1 MTSPVDP
8 RAPATAPGASHP
20 IAPAAPSG
28 ITYPAAP
35 VPASRAAPRRADA
48 SELQRAHPRAPSHA
62 WFGEGLPYIDVSDLR
77 GKLIAVEGTDSSGRS
92 TQMKGLREWLEVQG
106 FGVVETGWTR
116 SKLMSEAIDIAK
128 AGHELN
134 RVTFTLM
141 YAIDFA
147 DRMENQIIPALKSG
161 FVVLA
166 DRYLYT
172 ALARARVRG
181 IDEQWVRALY
191 GFAIQPDLIL
201 YLKVDTDTLIRRVIQ
216 GDGIDYWEAG
226 MDLELGEDPYDSFM
240 VYQSR
245 LLQAFDDLGQDFG
258 FRVFDGNRSI
268 YEIQHDLRRE
278 IRDFLD
284 LEDVEGGVVQ
294 MEEFTRGPVKGWG
307 R

>member
-1 MTSPVDP
+1 MTDGIV
-8 RAPATAPGASHP
+8 RAGDGGE
-20 IAPAAPSG
+20 PAAE
-28 ITYPAAP
+28 
-35 VPASRAAPRRADA
+35 PRR
-48 SELQRAHPRAPSHA
+48 PPPSRGPHL
-62 WFGEGLPYIDVSDLR
+62 WLGDGLPYVDASDLA
-77 GKLIAVEGTDSSGRS
+77 GKLITIEGTDSSGRT

-106 FGVVETGWTR
+106 YGVIETGWTR
-116 SKLMSEAIDIAK
+116 SELMSDAIDVAK
-128 AGHELN
+128 EGHQLN

-147 DRMENQIIPALKSG
+147 DRLENQIIPALKSG

-181 IDEQWVRALY
+181 IDEEWVRALY
-191 GFAIQPDLIL
+191 GFAIQPDLVL
-201 YLKVDTDTLIRRVIQ
+201 YLRVGIDQLIRRVLL

-226 MDLELGEDPYDSFM
+226 MDLNLGADPYDSF
-240 VYQSR
+240 VAYQSK
-245 LLQAFDDLGQDFG
+245 LLEAFEDLGRDFG
-258 FRVFDGNRSI
+258 FRVIDGNRSI
-268 YEIQHDLRRE
+268 YEIQQDLRRE

-294 MEEFTRGPVKGWG
+294 MEEFTRGPARGWA

>member
-1 MTSPVDP
+1 MTDGAGTPAGGPLPDGAMAADGAAGLDGAEIRRPV
-8 RAPATAPGASHP
+8 
-20 IAPAAPSG
+20 
-28 ITYPAAP
+28 
-35 VPASRAAPRRADA
+35 PRRAPH
-48 SELQRAHPRAPSHA
+48 L
-62 WFGEGLPYIDVSDLR
+62 WLGEGLPYIDASDLS
-77 GKLIAVEGTDSSGRS
+77 GKLITIEGTDSSGRS

-106 FGVVETGWTR
+106 YGVVETGWTR
-116 SKLMSEAIDIAK
+116 SKLMSEAINVAK
-128 AGHELN
+128 EGHQLN

-147 DRMENQIIPALKSG
+147 DRLENQIIPALKSG

-181 IDEQWVRALY
+181 IDEDWVRALY
-191 GFAIQPDLIL
+191 GFAIQPDLVL
-201 YLKVDTDTLIRRVIQ
+201 YLRVGTDQLIRRVLL

-226 MDLELGEDPYDSFM
+226 MDLNLGADPYDSFM
-240 VYQSR
+240 AYQSR
-245 LLQAFDDLGQDFG
+245 LLAAFEDLSGDFD
-258 FRVFDGNRSI
+258 FRMIDGNRSI
-268 YEIQHDLRRE
+268 YEIQQDLRRE

-294 MEEFTRGPVKGWG
+294 MEEFTRGPGRGWA